1 MAHKVRLEGKR
12 SDEMNTRKRFARSG
26 AGKSLDRINKINR
39 IMCSL
44 SLNPVNPVNPGK
56 NYMRKLTADD
66 YAVEAVTG
74 AKALVANGIL
84 SREGLGRSTHY
95 VLA

>member
-44 SLNPVNPVNPGK
+44 SLNPVNPGK